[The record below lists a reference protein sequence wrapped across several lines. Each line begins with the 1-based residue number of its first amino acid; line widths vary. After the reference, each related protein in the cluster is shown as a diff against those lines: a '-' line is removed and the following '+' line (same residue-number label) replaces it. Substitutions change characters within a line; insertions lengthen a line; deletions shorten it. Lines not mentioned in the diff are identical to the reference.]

1 MAPRY
6 AINPRMSLTAAVKD
20 IFANLFRRKKRDQ
33 EWAARFD
40 NQPASRDGKLPLDPG
55 KSHLS

>member
-1 MAPRY
+1 MKRVYKPW
-6 AINPRMSLTAAVKD
+6 PMSLFDAVKD
-20 IFANLFRRKKRDQ
+20 IFANLFRRNKRDA

-55 KSHLS
+55 KSQLS

>member
-1 MAPRY
+1 
-6 AINPRMSLTAAVKD
+6 MSLFDAVKD
-20 IFANLFRRKKRDQ
+20 IFANLFRRNKRDA

-55 KSHLS
+55 KSQLS